1 MARRGGYDAP
11 EVPRVVSICGQTPGY
26 GGNFRVRGLLRD
38 SVWEDILATVTP
50 AQMKNKKGSSLYFSL
65 FLSYVESM
73 LRRVV

>member
-1 MARRGGYDAP
+1 MDGRGGYDAP

-50 AQMKNKKGSSLYFSL
+50 AQMKNEKRVKPLFFPVSLRI
-65 FLSYVESM
+65 V
-73 LRRVV
+73 